1 MGSILFKN
9 VDKSFGPKVGGV
21 KVLDEINLEIFEKE
35 FVAIV
40 GPSGCGKT
48 TCLRMV
54 AGFEAPTSGVV
65 SVNDRVVTAPGPDR
79 AVVFQQF
86 ALFPW
91 KTVRENIDLG
101 LRNKN
106 LVKSERDGHVVAAL
120 KLMNLES
127 HADAFPHQLSGGM
140 QQRVAIARAYV
151 LDPEVLLM
159 DEPFGAL
166 DAQTRVV
173 MQEEL
178 VRLARVNPR
187 TVLFIT
193 HAVEEAVYLADRVAI
208 MTRRPGRI
216 KEVLDVRSIREQE
229 GWDRLTRIED
239 VMDLESFVH
248 LRTRIWKSL
257 REEKSANAT

>member
-1 MGSILFKN
+1 MGSIRFKN
-9 VDKSFGPKVGGV
+9 VDKIFGPSAGGV
-21 KVLDEINLEIFEKE
+21 KVLDDINLEIAEKE

-54 AGFEAPTSGVV
+54 AGFEPPTSGEV
-65 SVNDRVVTAPGPDR
+65 SVNGRVVTAPGPDR

-91 KTVRENIDLG
+91 KTVRDNIDLG

-106 LVKSERDGHVVAAL
+106 LPKAERDERIAAAL
-120 KLMNLES
+120 RLMNLES

-216 KEVLDVRSIREQE
+216 KEVLDIRKVREAE
-229 GWDRLTRIED
+229 NWDRMTRIED

-248 LRTRIWKSL
+248 LRTQIWKSL
-257 REEKSANAT
+257 REEKGANSV

>member
-1 MGSILFKN
+1 LGSILFKN
-9 VDKSFGPKVGGV
+9 VDKVFGNTSSGV
-21 KVLDEINLEIFEKE
+21 KALDNINLEIADKE

-54 AGFEAPTSGVV
+54 AGFETATSGVISV
-65 SVNDRVVTAPGPDR
+65 SGKTVREPGPDR

-106 LVKSERDGHVVAAL
+106 LPQGERDHLIADAL
-120 KLMNLES
+120 KLMNLET
-127 HADAFPHQLSGGM
+127 HANAFPHQLSGGM

-151 LDPEVLLM
+151 LDPDVLLM

-193 HAVEEAVYLADRVAI
+193 HAVEEAVYLADRVAV

-216 KEVLDVRSIREQE
+216 KEILDIRSIRQSES
-229 GWDRLTRIED
+229 WDSRQKIED
-239 VMDLESFVH
+239 VMDLESFIH
-248 LRTRIWKSL
+248 LRTQIWKSL
-257 REEKSANAT
+257 REEKGSQSV

>member
-9 VDKSFGPKVGGV
+9 VDKVFGNQAAGV
-21 KVLDEINLEIFEKE
+21 KALDNINLEIADRE

-54 AGFEAPTSGVV
+54 AGFEAATSGTISV
-65 SVNDRVVTAPGPDR
+65 SGKIVTEPGPDR

-106 LVKSERDGHVVAAL
+106 LPQSERDSLIADVL

-127 HADAFPHQLSGGM
+127 HANAFPHQLSGGM

-151 LDPEVLLM
+151 LDPDVLLM

-193 HAVEEAVYLADRVAI
+193 HAVEEAVYLADRVAV

-216 KEVLDVRSIREQE
+216 KEILDIRSIRQSEN
-229 GWDRLTRIED
+229 WDKHQKIED

-248 LRTRIWKSL
+248 LRTQIWKSL
-257 REEKSANAT
+257 REEKGSQGV